1 MSTLSELQSRKLGLL
16 ELISIGF
23 DLYLKNFR
31 LFLGLY
37 CMELPFS
44 TISILFSSSG
54 ASFSSPV
61 LSIILSFFFS
71 LFFLIVLLPSYNAAT
86 SIIVEGLVLGERP
99 QLKVVV
105 RRILSCILPLTGL
118 NIRFGINYFFR
129 FLLLIVPGIIY
140 LINNGYY
147 ATAFILRD
155 QRGKAAFEYSKI
167 LAKGNGW
174 RLFFFYLI
182 IGLTNL
188 GLLRILKKILSI
200 MIVNSPI
207 LVAVLSNAL
216 TGLVGLGVGVSWI
229 LIFLNLEFQAR

>member
-37 CMELPFS
+37 CMVLPFS
-44 TISILFSSSG
+44 TIFIIFSSLG
-54 ASFSSPV
+54 ASFSTPV
-61 LSIILSFFFS
+61 LPILYFFFYLFHFIVVIPSYTAAISII
-71 LFFLIVLLPSYNAAT
+71 I
-86 SIIVEGLVLGERP
+86 EGLVLGERP
-99 QLKVVV
+99 QLKIVV

-118 NIRFGINYFFR
+118 NIRFGLNYFFR
-129 FLLLIVPGIIY
+129 FLLLIIPGIIY
-140 LINNGYY
+140 QINNGYY

-155 QRGKAAFEYSKI
+155 QRGKAAFEYSKT
-167 LAKGNGW
+167 LVKGNGW

-182 IGLTNL
+182 IGLTNV
-188 GLLRILKKILSI
+188 GLLRILEKILSI

-216 TGLVGLGVGVSWI
+216 IGLVGLGVGVSVI